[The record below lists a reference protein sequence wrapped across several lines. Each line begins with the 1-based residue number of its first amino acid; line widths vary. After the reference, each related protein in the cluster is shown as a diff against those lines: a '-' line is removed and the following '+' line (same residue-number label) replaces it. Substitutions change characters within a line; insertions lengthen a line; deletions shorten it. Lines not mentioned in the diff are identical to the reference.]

1 MRYADADHVDLGD
14 FRTRRSARGRTFQI
28 LGILCCCGA
37 VIATDLHAN
46 GGSKT
51 LAVGAGWTFA
61 FQAERVLA
69 GLLIVS
75 MLGWLRAWHAQVGT
89 MWRQPLVAA
98 CAANATALTWIRLTS
113 AAGTP

>member
-1 MRYADADHVDLGD
+1 MRYADAPHVDLGD

-28 LGILCCCGA
+28 LGLLCCCGA

-51 LAVGAGWTFA
+51 LAMGAGWTFS
-61 FQAERVLA
+61 FQAERLLA

-75 MLGWLRAWHAQVGT
+75 LLGWLRAWHAQVGT

-98 CAANATALTWIRLTS
+98 CAANATALTWIRLT
-113 AAGTP
+113 TP